1 MQNSP
6 MQSHHPKRLAFRIL
20 AAIAVLAAPTAPAAG
35 QDALVL
41 GGGGAR
47 GLAHAGALQALSAK
61 GFRPDLVVGSSMGS
75 IIGALHASGLGT
87 DSIWQ
92 IARGMDWQELFSY
105 SRFRALPDGEAA
117 RPFLNLGFRVDR
129 RRYAEGLMT
138 DRRVNRL
145 LVRLLFDAGARA
157 HGDFDRLPIRY
168 RAVAGDLKTGEAVS
182 IGSGDLAL
190 AVRAS
195 MAVPGLF
202 APVIDEQ
209 GRYLVDGGI
218 ADYLPVQAAREAGAR
233 RVVAIDVIDPPPDRM
248 GRLNPMQV
256 ALRSFRLTLRNAR
269 PRGPPADVVIEPD
282 IDPDLSAAVFLRN
295 ARPLL
300 EAGRRAVDEQFPDS
314 VPWQDSGT
322 PMRTP
327 APAPARFAD
336 LRVETNDPGLAPLVQ
351 RAFERL
357 RGAPYDAG
365 AVLAAMDRLYATGFF
380 TGIWPRV
387 EEDGALVVRADAQ
400 PPLLTSF
407 SAGYDDDLGPRVLGG
422 VRARGRA
429 TEYALAGRLGSV
441 QSWMSLSARHPL
453 PFLPTLATSAGLEL
467 RNTDIRQFD
476 GERVFDETGV
486 RRAGGWAGLVWT
498 GTDDR
503 AEVVAALRADRI
515 DAEFGN
521 DGSAWGFS
529 LRLAAREPNARVV
542 GTPLVV
548 EAERRWGDVAWS
560 AIRARGSVGFEA
572 GRLRTALRA
581 DFAAIGSDA
590 TLDEFP
596 ALGQPD
602 GMPGLRAGSRRA
614 PARAIAGL
622 DLAYPIP
629 GEGHL
634 RLRFRAGGAAGH
646 FDELDTVRW
655 LPGVGVDLLWWTP
668 WGRLALGVGATR
680 HAGWRASIDLGPRF

>member
-1 MQNSP
+1 
-6 MQSHHPKRLAFRIL
+6 MQSHHPKRLLFPIL
-20 AAIAVLAAPTAPAAG
+20 AALAVFAAPPRPAAG

-75 IIGALHASGLGT
+75 IIGALHASGLGA

-92 IARGMDWQELFSY
+92 IARGIDWQELFSY
-105 SRFRALPDGEAA
+105 ARFRALPDGEAA

-129 RRYAEGLMT
+129 HRYAEGLMT

-157 HGDFDRLPIRY
+157 HSDFDRLPIRY

-202 APVIDEQ
+202 APVIDER

-218 ADYLPVQAAREAGAR
+218 ADYLPVQAAREAGAG
-233 RVVAIDVIDPPPDRM
+233 RVVAIDVIDPPPERM
-248 GRLNPMQV
+248 GRLNPMQI

-269 PRGPPADVVIEPD
+269 PKGPPADVVIEPE

-300 EAGRRAVDEQFPDS
+300 EAGRRAVDKQFPDS
-314 VPWQDSGT
+314 VPWRDTGT
-322 PMRTP
+322 PMRTRE
-327 APAPARFAD
+327 PAPARFTD
-336 LRVETNDPGLAPLVQ
+336 LRIETNDAALAPLVQ

-357 RGAPYDAG
+357 RGAPYDAD
-365 AVLAAMDRLYATGFF
+365 AVLAALDRVYGAGFF
-380 TGIWPRV
+380 TGVWPRV
-387 EEDGALVVRADAQ
+387 EADGALVVRADAQ

-407 SAGYDDDLGPRVLGG
+407 SAGYDDDLGPRVLGS
-422 VRARGRA
+422 VRARGGA

-441 QSWMSLSARHPL
+441 QSWVSLSARHPL
-453 PFLPTLATSAGLEL
+453 PFLPTLATSAGLEF
-467 RNTDIRQFD
+467 RDNDIRQFA
-476 GERVFDETGV
+476 GERVFDETDV
-486 RRAGGWAGLVWT
+486 RRSGGWAGLVWT
-498 GTDDR
+498 GTNDR
-503 AEVVAALRADRI
+503 AEIVTALRADRI
-515 DAEFGN
+515 DAELGN
-521 DGSAWGFS
+521 DGTAWGFS

-542 GTPLVV
+542 GTPLVI
-548 EAERRWGDVAWS
+548 ETERRWGDVAWTTV
-560 AIRARGSVGFEA
+560 RARGSLGFA
-572 GRLRTALRA
+572 AARLRAALRA
-581 DFAAIGSDA
+581 DVAAVGTDA

-602 GMPGLRAGSRRA
+602 GLPGLRAGSRRA

-622 DLAYPIP
+622 DLAYPLP
-629 GEGHL
+629 LEGHIRL
-634 RLRFRAGGAAGH
+634 RLRSGGAAAH

-655 LPGVGVDLLWWTP
+655 LPGAGVDLLWWTP
-668 WGRLALGVGATR
+668 WGRLAVGIGGTR